1 MYDLCGFDLEN
12 HCAVET
18 SVRPVWSGPANQT
31 AVMSVTAVSMKYAD
45 ISAPSSPLLNI
56 SIQARLISDL
66 LCAFMTWTDRS
77 PGQPELVR
85 PTNHKTEGVG
95 GVLCRTHKD

>member
-1 MYDLCGFDLEN
+1 MKTSESLPTKYDFMCKRNVHGGCDLEN

-18 SVRPVWSGPANQT
+18 SVRPVRSGPANQT

-56 SIQARLISDL
+56 SIQPSKQVQGLFL
-66 LCAFMTWTDRS
+66 PL
-77 PGQPELVR
+77 
-85 PTNHKTEGVG
+85 
-95 GVLCRTHKD
+95 

>member
-18 SVRPVWSGPANQT
+18 SVRPVRSGPANQT

-56 SIQARLISDL
+56 SIQPSKKYKAYFCLYDMDWL
-66 LCAFMTWTDRS
+66 DRS
-77 PGQPELVR
+77 L
-85 PTNHKTEGVG
+85 
-95 GVLCRTHKD
+95 DS